1 MTPDGASVTSADDAV
16 RHPVVRALGR
26 VGLVA
31 YGVVHLLLAG
41 LLVRVAIGDR
51 KRVDKKGALAEIAE
65 TGPGVVLLWVI
76 AVGLAAM
83 VVWQLGEAIWE
94 HQGLPPG
101 RRALR
106 STINLAEAALFGV
119 LAYSA
124 WSIATGNGSKKS
136 FATAVFELPG
146 GRWLVA
152 LGGLVVIVGSAY
164 AVRRGLTGGFL
175 RELDLRG
182 AGLNRSRLVTRIGR
196 LGWAALGVAYGDP
209 RGAAGGRRARPT
221 TRRCRPGWTPACSGS
236 PTSPTARCCW
246 RCSPSGWPRSPST
259 ACSTP
264 ATGRP
269 DPDPGAG
276 HW

>member
-1 MTPDGASVTSADDAV
+1 VTPDGGSVPSADDAV

-31 YGVVHLLLAG
+31 YGLVHLLLAA
-41 LLVRVAIGDR
+41 LLVRVAFGDR

-65 TGPGVVLLWVI
+65 TGPGVVVLWVI
-76 AVGLAAM
+76 ALGLAAM

-101 RRALR
+101 RHALR
-106 STINLAEAALFGV
+106 SMINLAEAALFGV

-146 GRWLVA
+146 GGWLVA
-152 LGGLVVIVGSAY
+152 LGGLVVIVGSAF

-182 AGLNRSRLVTRIGR
+182 AGLNRSLLVTRIGR
-196 LGWAALGVAYGDP
+196 LGWAALGVAYGVP
-209 RGAAGGRRARPT
+209 GVLLVVAGTTT
-221 TRRCRPGWTPACSGS
+221 TRRCRPGWTPACNGS
-236 PTSPTARCCW
+236 PTRRTAPCCW

-259 ACSTP
+259 ACSTR

-269 DPDPGAG
+269 DPDPRAA

>member
-1 MTPDGASVTSADDAV
+1 VTPDGASSVTSADDAV

-26 VGLVA
+26 LGLVA
-31 YGVVHLLLAG
+31 YGLVHLLLAG
-41 LLVRVAIGDR
+41 LLVRVAFGDR

-65 TGPGVVLLWVI
+65 TGPGVVVLWVI

-101 RRALR
+101 QHALR
-106 STINLAEAALFGV
+106 SMINLAEAALFGV

-152 LGGLVVIVGSAY
+152 LGGLVVIVGSAF

-182 AGLNRSRLVTRIGR
+182 AGLNRSQLVTRIGR
-196 LGWAALGVAYGDP
+196 LGWAALGVAYGVPGVLLVVAGTTYDP
-209 RGAAGGRRARPT
+209 AVPTGLDAGLQRVADEPYGPPLLALLALGLAAFAVYCLFDARY
-221 TRRCRPGWTPACSGS
+221 RKA
-236 PTSPTARCCW
+236 
-246 RCSPSGWPRSPST
+246 
-259 ACSTP
+259 
-264 ATGRP
+264 
-269 DPDPGAG
+269 
-276 HW
+276 

>member
-1 MTPDGASVTSADDAV
+1 VTPDGASVTSADDAV

-26 VGLVA
+26 LGLVA
-31 YGVVHLLLAG
+31 YGAVHLLLAG
-41 LLVRVAIGDR
+41 LLVRVAFGDR

-65 TGPGVVLLWVI
+65 TGPGVVVLWVI
-76 AVGLAAM
+76 ALGLAAM

-101 RRALR
+101 RHALR
-106 STINLAEAALFGV
+106 SMINCAEAALFGV

-152 LGGLVVIVGSAY
+152 LGGLVVVVGSAF

-196 LGWAALGVAYGDP
+196 AGWAALGVAYGVPGVLLVLAGATYDP
-209 RGAAGGRRARPT
+209 AAPTGLDAGLQLLADEPYGPLLLALLALGLAAFAVYCLFDARY
-221 TRRCRPGWTPACSGS
+221 RKA
-236 PTSPTARCCW
+236 
-246 RCSPSGWPRSPST
+246 
-259 ACSTP
+259 
-264 ATGRP
+264 
-269 DPDPGAG
+269 
-276 HW
+276 

>member
-1 MTPDGASVTSADDAV
+1 MTTEGAAVTSADDAV

-31 YGVVHLLLAG
+31 YGMVHLLLAG

-51 KRVDKKGALAEIAE
+51 RRVDKKGALAEIAE
-65 TGPGVVLLWVI
+65 TGPGVVVLWVI

-101 RRALR
+101 RHALR
-106 STINLAEAALFGV
+106 STINVAEAALFGV

-136 FATAVFELPG
+136 FASTVFELPG

-152 LGGLVVIVGSAY
+152 LGGLVVVVGSGF
-164 AVRRGLTGGFL
+164 AVRRGLTSAFL
-175 RELDLRG
+175 RDLDLRG
-182 AGLNRSRLVTRIGR
+182 AGLNRSRLVTRVGR
-196 LGWAALGVAYGDP
+196 LGWTALGVAYGVPGVLLVIAGATYDP
-209 RGAAGGRRARPT
+209 AAPTGLDSGLQQVADEPYGPLLLALLALGLAAFAVYCLFDARY
-221 TRRCRPGWTPACSGS
+221 RKA
-236 PTSPTARCCW
+236 
-246 RCSPSGWPRSPST
+246 
-259 ACSTP
+259 
-264 ATGRP
+264 
-269 DPDPGAG
+269 
-276 HW
+276 